1 MPAKPPIPP
10 APDPDPAPAKPTTA
24 APEQTP
30 GAVPIPGL
38 LPAGIYEFTG
48 PYATQYL
55 HVPLTARP
63 AGVDG
68 PATVFDWPFGAPDD
82 GRWQLTRKKPNQVA
96 DNAAPLSPEE

>member
-1 MPAKPPIPP
+1 MPAKPPTP
-10 APDPDPAPAKPTTA
+10 PDPDPAPDKPTTA

-30 GAVPIPGL
+30 GAVLVPGL

-63 AGVDG
+63 AGTDG

-82 GRWQLTRKKPNQVA
+82 GRWQPTRKKPNQLP
-96 DNAAPLSPEE
+96 DNAPAAPVEE